1 MSRQEATEE
10 YSHALKLGQKE
21 FKDRQARGRD
31 PYPAVLDEILGTS
44 ATDTSIYIGLVE
56 IPTERIVGTRSAGRI
71 TAFTASFLPLL
82 APDSEFA
89 IKWIQLCQ
97 AHLSEEGI
105 RDPIECF
112 EYLGNFYVQEGNK
125 RVSVLKYYGA
135 ARIPGIVRRIM
146 PAQTDTPREK
156 AYLEFIEFYK
166 LTGIYDIQFTAPG
179 GYAKLTAA
187 AGFAPG
193 QEWPEAD
200 RKRLRA
206 YFQYFREAFL
216 SLGGG
221 SLYIQAEDALL
232 LWLKLYPYQDLG
244 NLNAADLKKSL
255 SSMWDNIVAI
265 SDPDPVVKTEPP
277 EAKSNILNKII
288 RPDHL
293 NVAFVHQRTPQVS
306 PWCESHEAGRQHLEE
321 VMGKSVT
328 TRVYFN
334 ANNPEKADQILEQAV
349 ADGADI
355 VFTTAPQLI
364 ASSLKASVHY
374 PKVRFLNCSVHMPYP
389 TVRTYYSRIYE
400 GKFIT
405 GAIAGAMSRDG
416 QIGYVGS
423 YPIHGVPASINAFAL
438 GALMTNPDA
447 TIHLKWSC
455 LPGNPTQEFLDAG
468 IRVISNRDAP
478 TRERPYHEYGT
489 YMANDENILVPLAS
503 PRWVWGKFYEGVVQ
517 AILSGT
523 WQEKKSSQAV
533 NHWWGMKSG
542 VIDVTVSDSL
552 PEGVRTLAMILR
564 KGLQDGS
571 IDPFAREITAQD
583 GSVKNDGTRIFTA
596 DDVLHMD
603 WLCKNV
609 KGSIPHFNDLLPYS
623 QPMVRLLGLFSE
635 QIPTEEV
642 TP

>member
-423 YPIHGVPASINAFAL
+423 YPIHGVPAAINAFAL
-438 GALMTNPDA
+438 GAQMTNPNA
-447 TIHLKWSC
+447 VIELRWSC
-455 LPGNPTQEFLDAG
+455 LPGEPTVEFQREG
-468 IRVISNRDAP
+468 IFVISNRDTP
-478 TRERPYHEYGT
+478 VEDRLLTDSGT
-489 YMANDENILVPLAS
+489 YMIQHDGTMIPLGS
-503 PRWVWGKFYEGVVQ
+503 PTWMWGRFYENV
-517 AILSGT
+517 IRSMLSGAWDT
-523 WQEKKSSQAV
+523 EKGGKIV
-533 NHWWGMKSG
+533 NYWWGMSSG
-542 VIDVTVSDSL
+542 VVDIKLGDAL
-552 PEGVRTLAMILR
+552 PEGVWYLANMLR
-564 KGLQDGS
+564 SGLRQGL
-571 IDPFAREITAQD
+571 IDPFHRRIVAQD
-583 GSVKNDGTRIFTA
+583 GTVINDGSRTLSP
-596 DDVLHMD
+596 DDLLHMD
-603 WLCKNV
+603 WLCQNV
-609 KGSIPHFNDLLPYS
+609 RGSIPRYEDVLPIS
-623 QPMVRLLGLFSE
+623 RPMVKLLGVFPPE
-635 QIPTEEV
+635 NPEEV
-642 TP
+642 QP